1 MILYNLLRGANNVAL
16 FNTVRM
22 CLTSRK
28 KSASSKRI
36 RETLKIYGAEVGGG
50 GGLYDIVSGV
60 LTGNP
65 IDKPGW
71 AGQRPGRPVP
81 RQTTPAT
88 FASES
93 LVATT
98 SLRYRR
104 QTVALQFPIRPIR
117 HRAITT
123 TTLGPHAAS
132 IACTGV
138 IQSEHTYARELAYLS
153 RPYRITCP
161 SRIRGFRRRCDTR
174 LIDDS
179 HYITP
184 LKFRT

>member
-1 MILYNLLRGANNVAL
+1 MSDVAEKERVVEAYSRDPENLRRG
-16 FNTVRM
+16 
-22 CLTSRK
+22 
-28 KSASSKRI
+28 
-36 RETLKIYGAEVGGG
+36 GGVGGEW
-50 GGLYDIVSGV
+50 GLYDIVSGV

-65 IDKPGW
+65 IDKPGR

-81 RQTTPAT
+81 RQTTPAITPAT

-138 IQSEHTYARELAYLS
+138 IQSEHTYTRELAYLS

-161 SRIRGFRRRCDTR
+161 SRIREFRRRCDTR